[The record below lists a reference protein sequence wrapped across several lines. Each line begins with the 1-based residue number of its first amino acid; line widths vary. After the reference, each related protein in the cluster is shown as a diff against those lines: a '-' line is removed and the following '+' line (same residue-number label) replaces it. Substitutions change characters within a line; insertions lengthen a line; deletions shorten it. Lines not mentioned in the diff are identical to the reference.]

1 MNSIEDIAKMA
12 IEEVGAELKEL
23 ENSRIP
29 TKAPKPLRAA
39 NEVLNA
45 AIKNDEAAQL
55 NAASAA
61 SVASVIKEK
70 ENENTLNI
78 TNTNSNTFGAEIRVF
93 GEAQAG
99 EARAKDTSADLPDSI
114 AKMEFAGLDATPN
127 EQDKNF
133 LANATLTA
141 NATLAA
147 NAAIGITAI
156 NSIDSTQNT
165 SANSEKEY
173 LLALKERLEVL
184 FAGLKNSEGNLSLRL
199 DLTIRFLEFLLA
211 NTNERLTK
219 LPK

>member
-39 NEVLNA
+39 NDALNA
-45 AIKNDEAAQL
+45 IVKNDEAAQL
-55 NAASAA
+55 NAAS
-61 SVASVIKEK
+61 VMK

-78 TNTNSNTFGAEIRVF
+78 TNTNSTTFGAEIRVF
-93 GEAQAG
+93 GETQ
-99 EARAKDTSADLPDSI
+99 AKDTSADLPDSI

-141 NATLAA
+141 NATLVS
-147 NAAIGITAI
+147 NAAIGIAAI

>member
-39 NEVLNA
+39 NDALNA
-45 AIKNDEAAQL
+45 IVKNDEAAQL
-55 NAASAA
+55 NAAS
-61 SVASVIKEK
+61 VMK

-78 TNTNSNTFGAEIRVF
+78 TNTNSKTFGAEIRAF
-93 GEAQAG
+93 GEVG
-99 EARAKDTSADLPDSI
+99 AKNASADLPDSI
-114 AKMEFAGLDATPN
+114 AKMEFAGLDTTPN

-141 NATLAA
+141 NA
-147 NAAIGITAI
+147 AIGIAAL

>member
-29 TKAPKPLRAA
+29 AKAPKPLRAA

-55 NAASAA
+55 NAAS
-61 SVASVIKEK
+61 VMK

-78 TNTNSNTFGAEIRVF
+78 TNTNSKTFGAEIRVF

-99 EARAKDTSADLPDSI
+99 EARAKYTSADLPDSI

-141 NATLAA
+141 NA
-147 NAAIGITAI
+147 AIGIAAL

>member
-55 NAASAA
+55 NAAS
-61 SVASVIKEK
+61 VMK

-78 TNTNSNTFGAEIRVF
+78 TNTNSKTFGAEIRVF

-99 EARAKDTSADLPDSI
+99 EARAKYTSADLPDGI

-141 NATLAA
+141 NA
-147 NAAIGITAI
+147 AIGIAAI

>member
-55 NAASAA
+55 NAAS
-61 SVASVIKEK
+61 VMK

-93 GEAQAG
+93 GETQ
-99 EARAKDTSADLPDSI
+99 AKDTSADLPDGI
-114 AKMEFAGLDATPN
+114 AKMEFAGLDATAN

-141 NATLAA
+141 NA
-147 NAAIGITAI
+147 AIGIAAL

-184 FAGLKNSEGNLSLRL
+184 FAGLKNSQGNLSLRL

>member
-39 NEVLNA
+39 NDALNV
-45 AIKNDEAAQL
+45 IVKNDEAAQL
-55 NAASAA
+55 NAAS
-61 SVASVIKEK
+61 VMK

-99 EARAKDTSADLPDSI
+99 ETLAKDTSADLPDSI

-141 NATLAA
+141 NA
-147 NAAIGITAI
+147 AIGIAAI

-165 SANSEKEY
+165 STNSEKEY

>member
-39 NEVLNA
+39 NDALNA
-45 AIKNDEAAQL
+45 IVKNDEAAQL
-55 NAASAA
+55 NAAS
-61 SVASVIKEK
+61 VMK

-99 EARAKDTSADLPDSI
+99 EARAKNTSADLSDSI
-114 AKMEFAGLDATPN
+114 AKMELAGLDATPN

-141 NATLAA
+141 NA
-147 NAAIGITAI
+147 AIGIAAI

>member
-55 NAASAA
+55 NAAS
-61 SVASVIKEK
+61 VMK

-93 GEAQAG
+93 GEAL
-99 EARAKDTSADLPDSI
+99 AKDTSADLSDSI

-141 NATLAA
+141 NATLAS
-147 NAAIGITAI
+147 NAAIGIAAL

-184 FAGLKNSEGNLSLRL
+184 FAGLKNSQGNLSLRL

>member
-39 NEVLNA
+39 NDALNA
-45 AIKNDEAAQL
+45 IVKNDEAAQL
-55 NAASAA
+55 NAAS
-61 SVASVIKEK
+61 VMK

-99 EARAKDTSADLPDSI
+99 EALAKDTSTDLPDSI

-141 NATLAA
+141 NA
-147 NAAIGITAI
+147 AIGIAAI

-184 FAGLKNSEGNLSLRL
+184 FAGLKNSQGNLSLRL

>member
-29 TKAPKPLRAA
+29 AKAPKPLRAA

-45 AIKNDEAAQL
+45 AIKKDEAAQL
-55 NAASAA
+55 NAAS
-61 SVASVIKEK
+61 VMK

-78 TNTNSNTFGAEIRVF
+78 TNTNSKTFGAEIRVF
-93 GEAQAG
+93 GEVG
-99 EARAKDTSADLPDSI
+99 AKDVSADLPDSI

-133 LANATLTA
+133 LANATLA
-141 NATLAA
+141 S
-147 NAAIGITAI
+147 NAAIGIAAL

>member
-55 NAASAA
+55 NAAS
-61 SVASVIKEK
+61 VMK

-93 GEAQAG
+93 GEVG
-99 EARAKDTSADLPDSI
+99 AKDVSADLPDSI

-141 NATLAA
+141 NA
-147 NAAIGITAI
+147 AIGIAAI

-165 SANSEKEY
+165 STNSEKEY

>member
-45 AIKNDEAAQL
+45 AIKKDEAAQL
-55 NAASAA
+55 NAAS
-61 SVASVIKEK
+61 VMK

-93 GEAQAG
+93 GEVG
-99 EARAKDTSADLPDSI
+99 AKDTSADLPDSI

-133 LANATLTA
+133 LANATITA
-141 NATLAA
+141 NATLAS
-147 NAAIGITAI
+147 NADIGIAAL

-184 FAGLKNSEGNLSLRL
+184 FAGLKNSEGNISLRL

>member
-55 NAASAA
+55 NAAS
-61 SVASVIKEK
+61 VMK

-99 EARAKDTSADLPDSI
+99 EARAKNASADLSDSI

-133 LANATLTA
+133 LANATL
-141 NATLAA
+141 AA
-147 NAAIGITAI
+147 NAAIGIAAI

>member
-45 AIKNDEAAQL
+45 AIKKDEAAQL
-55 NAASAA
+55 NAAS
-61 SVASVIKEK
+61 VMK

-78 TNTNSNTFGAEIRVF
+78 TNTNSKTFGAEIRVF
-93 GEAQAG
+93 GEAQ
-99 EARAKDTSADLPDSI
+99 AKDTSADLPDSI

-133 LANATLTA
+133 LANATITA
-141 NATLAA
+141 NATLVS
-147 NAAIGITAI
+147 NAATGIAAI

>member
-39 NEVLNA
+39 NDALNA

-55 NAASAA
+55 NAAS
-61 SVASVIKEK
+61 VMK

-99 EARAKDTSADLPDSI
+99 EAQAKDTSADLPDSI

-141 NATLAA
+141 NA
-147 NAAIGITAI
+147 AIGIAAI

>member
-39 NEVLNA
+39 NDALNA
-45 AIKNDEAAQL
+45 IVKNDEAAQL
-55 NAASAA
+55 NAAS
-61 SVASVIKEK
+61 VMK

-99 EARAKDTSADLPDSI
+99 EALAKDTSADLPDSI

-141 NATLAA
+141 NA
-147 NAAIGITAI
+147 AIGIAAI

-165 SANSEKEY
+165 SVNSEKEY

>member
-39 NEVLNA
+39 NDALNA

-55 NAASAA
+55 NAAS
-61 SVASVIKEK
+61 VMK

-99 EARAKDTSADLPDSI
+99 EARAKYTSADLPDSI

-141 NATLAA
+141 NA
-147 NAAIGITAI
+147 AIGIAAI

-184 FAGLKNSEGNLSLRL
+184 FAGLKNSEGNISLRL

>member
-55 NAASAA
+55 NAAS
-61 SVASVIKEK
+61 VMK

-99 EARAKDTSADLPDSI
+99 EARAKNTSADLPDSI

-141 NATLAA
+141 NA
-147 NAAIGITAI
+147 AIGIAAI

-199 DLTIRFLEFLLA
+199 DLTIRFFEFLHA
-211 NTNERLTK
+211 NTNKRLTK

>member
-39 NEVLNA
+39 NDALNV
-45 AIKNDEAAQL
+45 IVKNDEAAQL
-55 NAASAA
+55 NAAS
-61 SVASVIKEK
+61 VMK

-93 GEAQAG
+93 GEVQAG
-99 EARAKDTSADLPDSI
+99 EARAKNTSADLPDSI
-114 AKMEFAGLDATPN
+114 AKMEFTGLDATPN

-141 NATLAA
+141 NA
-147 NAAIGITAI
+147 AIGIAAI

>member
-55 NAASAA
+55 NAAS
-61 SVASVIKEK
+61 VMK

-99 EARAKDTSADLPDSI
+99 EAQAKDTSADLPDSI

-141 NATLAA
+141 NA
-147 NAAIGITAI
+147 AIGIAAI

-184 FAGLKNSEGNLSLRL
+184 FAGLKNSQGNLSLRL

>member
-39 NEVLNA
+39 NEVLSA

-55 NAASAA
+55 NAAS
-61 SVASVIKEK
+61 VMK

-141 NATLAA
+141 NA
-147 NAAIGITAI
+147 AIGIAAI

>member
-55 NAASAA
+55 NAAS
-61 SVASVIKEK
+61 VMK

-78 TNTNSNTFGAEIRVF
+78 TNTNSKTFGAEIRVF

-99 EARAKDTSADLPDSI
+99 EARAKNTSADLPDSI

-141 NATLAA
+141 NA
-147 NAAIGITAI
+147 AIGIAAL

>member
-39 NEVLNA
+39 NEVLSA

-55 NAASAA
+55 NAAS
-61 SVASVIKEK
+61 VMK

-99 EARAKDTSADLPDSI
+99 EARAKNTSADLPDGI

-141 NATLAA
+141 NA
-147 NAAIGITAI
+147 AIGIAAI

-184 FAGLKNSEGNLSLRL
+184 FAGLKNSQGNLSLRL

>member
-39 NEVLNA
+39 NDALNA
-45 AIKNDEAAQL
+45 IVKNDEAAQL
-55 NAASAA
+55 NAAS
-61 SVASVIKEK
+61 VMK

-99 EARAKDTSADLPDSI
+99 EALAKNASADLPDSI
-114 AKMEFAGLDATPN
+114 AKMELAGLDATPN

-141 NATLAA
+141 NA
-147 NAAIGITAI
+147 AIGIAAI

>member
-39 NEVLNA
+39 NDALNA

-55 NAASAA
+55 NAAS
-61 SVASVIKEK
+61 VMK

-93 GEAQAG
+93 GEVG
-99 EARAKDTSADLPDSI
+99 AKDVSADLPDSI

-133 LANATLTA
+133 LANATLA
-141 NATLAA
+141 S
-147 NAAIGITAI
+147 NAAIGIAAL

-184 FAGLKNSEGNLSLRL
+184 FAGLKNSEDNLSLRL

>member
-55 NAASAA
+55 NAAS
-61 SVASVIKEK
+61 VMK

-93 GEAQAG
+93 GEAQA
-99 EARAKDTSADLPDSI
+99 KNTSADLPDGI

-141 NATLAA
+141 NA
-147 NAAIGITAI
+147 AIGIAAI

>member
-55 NAASAA
+55 NAAS
-61 SVASVIKEK
+61 VMK

-99 EARAKDTSADLPDSI
+99 EVRAKDTSADLPDSI

-141 NATLAA
+141 NA
-147 NAAIGITAI
+147 AIGIAAI

-184 FAGLKNSEGNLSLRL
+184 FSGLKNSEGNLSLRL

>member
-39 NEVLNA
+39 NDALNA
-45 AIKNDEAAQL
+45 IVKNDEAAQL
-55 NAASAA
+55 NAAS
-61 SVASVIKEK
+61 VMK

-93 GEAQAG
+93 GETQ
-99 EARAKDTSADLPDSI
+99 AKDTSADLPDSI

-141 NATLAA
+141 NA
-147 NAAIGITAI
+147 AIGIAAI

-184 FAGLKNSEGNLSLRL
+184 FAGLKNSQGNLSLRL

>member
-55 NAASAA
+55 NAAS
-61 SVASVIKEK
+61 VMK

-99 EARAKDTSADLPDSI
+99 EARAKNASADLPDSI
-114 AKMEFAGLDATPN
+114 AKMECAGLDATPN

-133 LANATLTA
+133 LANVTFAS
-141 NATLAA
+141 
-147 NAAIGITAI
+147 NAAIGIAAL

-165 SANSEKEY
+165 SANSEK
-173 LLALKERLEVL
+173 
-184 FAGLKNSEGNLSLRL
+184 
-199 DLTIRFLEFLLA
+199 
-211 NTNERLTK
+211 
-219 LPK
+219 

>member
-39 NEVLNA
+39 NEVLSA

-55 NAASAA
+55 NAAS
-61 SVASVIKEK
+61 VMK

-99 EARAKDTSADLPDSI
+99 ETRAKDTSADLPDSI

-141 NATLAA
+141 NA
-147 NAAIGITAI
+147 AIGIAAI

-184 FAGLKNSEGNLSLRL
+184 FAGLKNSQGNLSLRL

>member
-29 TKAPKPLRAA
+29 AKAPKPLRAA

-55 NAASAA
+55 NAAS
-61 SVASVIKEK
+61 VMK

-93 GEAQAG
+93 GEAL
-99 EARAKDTSADLPDSI
+99 AKDTSADLPDSI

-141 NATLAA
+141 NA
-147 NAAIGITAI
+147 AIGIAAI

>member
-55 NAASAA
+55 NAAS
-61 SVASVIKEK
+61 VMK

-93 GEAQAG
+93 GETQ
-99 EARAKDTSADLPDSI
+99 AKDTSADLPDGI
-114 AKMEFAGLDATPN
+114 AKMELAGLDATPN

-141 NATLAA
+141 NA
-147 NAAIGITAI
+147 AIGIAAI

-184 FAGLKNSEGNLSLRL
+184 FAGLKNSQGNLSLRL

>member
-29 TKAPKPLRAA
+29 AKAPKPLRAA
-39 NEVLNA
+39 NEALNA

-55 NAASAA
+55 NAAS
-61 SVASVIKEK
+61 VMK

-93 GEAQAG
+93 GEAL
-99 EARAKDTSADLPDSI
+99 AKDTSADLPDSI
-114 AKMEFAGLDATPN
+114 TKMELAGLDATPN

-141 NATLAA
+141 NA
-147 NAAIGITAI
+147 AIGIAAI

>member
-39 NEVLNA
+39 NGALNA
-45 AIKNDEAAQL
+45 IVKNDEAAQL
-55 NAASAA
+55 NAAS
-61 SVASVIKEK
+61 VMK

-99 EARAKDTSADLPDSI
+99 EAQAKDTSADLSDSI

-133 LANATLTA
+133 LANATLA
-141 NATLAA
+141 S
-147 NAAIGITAI
+147 NAAIGIAAL

-184 FAGLKNSEGNLSLRL
+184 FAGLKNSQGNLSLRL

>member
-39 NEVLNA
+39 NDALNA

-55 NAASAA
+55 NAAS
-61 SVASVIKEK
+61 VMK

-93 GEAQAG
+93 GEAQA
-99 EARAKDTSADLPDSI
+99 KDTSADLPDSI
-114 AKMEFAGLDATPN
+114 AKMEFAGLDTTPN

-133 LANATLTA
+133 LANATITA
-141 NATLAA
+141 NATLVS
-147 NAAIGITAI
+147 NAATGIAAI

>member
-29 TKAPKPLRAA
+29 AKAPKPLRAA
-39 NEVLNA
+39 NDALNA

-55 NAASAA
+55 NAAS
-61 SVASVIKEK
+61 VMK

-99 EARAKDTSADLPDSI
+99 EARAKNTSADLPDGI

-141 NATLAA
+141 NA
-147 NAAIGITAI
+147 AIGIAAL

>member
-55 NAASAA
+55 NAAS
-61 SVASVIKEK
+61 VMK

-99 EARAKDTSADLPDSI
+99 EARAKNTSADLPDGI

-141 NATLAA
+141 NA
-147 NAAIGITAI
+147 AIGIAAL

-184 FAGLKNSEGNLSLRL
+184 FAGLKNSQGNLSLRL

>member
-39 NEVLNA
+39 NDALNA
-45 AIKNDEAAQL
+45 IVKNDEAAQL
-55 NAASAA
+55 NAAS
-61 SVASVIKEK
+61 VMK

-93 GEAQAG
+93 GETQAG
-99 EARAKDTSADLPDSI
+99 ETQAKDTSADLPDSI

-141 NATLAA
+141 NA
-147 NAAIGITAI
+147 AIGIAAI

-165 SANSEKEY
+165 SLNSEKEY